1 MRPTDGLITFEETQF
16 SSLKVAVRS
25 LAKDARG
32 VDAPETREPEAN
44 EQTLHLEF

>member
-1 MRPTDGLITFEETQF
+1 MRPTDGLITFEDIQF

-32 VDAPETREPEAN
+32 ADPPETGEPEADDVN
-44 EQTLHLEF
+44 CSF